1 MKYTGKDPD
10 QLIAER
16 KRQLQSKDE
25 DIRYIA
31 EETLKNFLLDLEKK
45 KMKRSSAALTQ
56 AMIKSFYKSNRVAVD
71 IKTPSFVSEPLKPI
85 TMEDLRKVD

>member
-1 MKYTGKDPD
+1 VKYTGKDPD

-45 KMKRSSAALTQ
+45 KMKCWTITSTIETYT
-56 AMIKSFYKSNRVAVD
+56 MRVETF
-71 IKTPSFVSEPLKPI
+71 INEKC
-85 TMEDLRKVD
+85 